1 MTNMFFKIWNNGM
14 KRKALRAIFLI
25 GAVAVLATG
34 CRSARQAAKNETSEQ
49 PAAVVNQET
58 AEPVETQVQKRQLT
72 MQNFTATVDGVSVNG
87 QLRMAEDSVIW
98 VTVSK
103 IIELGRAKATA
114 DSVWVNVPLAGRSF
128 AGTYR
133 EASRLAKREVSFAQL
148 QSIATASDAGQ
159 QIEALAATLGF
170 EATVRLGRRQ
180 VVEQLAFPF

>member
-1 MTNMFFKIWNNGM
+1 M
-14 KRKALRAIFLI
+14 KHSRILPVVLLMALL
-25 GAVAVLATG
+25 AVG
-34 CRSARQAAKNETSEQ
+34 CRSTRHSARTDNPEKPEVAVSSESPET
-49 PAAVVNQET
+49 PAPIE
-58 AEPVETQVQKRQLT
+58 KRQLT

-133 EASRLAKREVSFAQL
+133 EASSLAKREVSFAQL
-148 QSIATASDAGQ
+148 QSIATAPDAEQ
-159 QIEALAATLGF
+159 QIEALAATLGL
-170 EATVRLGRRQ
+170 EAKVRLGRRQ